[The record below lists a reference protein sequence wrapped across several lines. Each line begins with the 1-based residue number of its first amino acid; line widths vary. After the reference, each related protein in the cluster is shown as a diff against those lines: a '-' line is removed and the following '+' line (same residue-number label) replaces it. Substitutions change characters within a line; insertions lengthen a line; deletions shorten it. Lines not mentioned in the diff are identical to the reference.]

1 MNFTKVS
8 RALTIISVILFM
20 ISCAPSMK
28 YVKQFNKIST
38 DLQTENYAAAVKKI
52 DKARKKKYYQQK
64 DRVLFYLD
72 KGIVLYYQ
80 GLYKESNLFLEKAER
95 SMEELFT
102 KSISNI
108 AKSYLLNDTQLDY
121 HGEVYENLYV
131 NIFKALNY
139 INLDKPDDALVEVKR
154 INMKLRELE
163 DKYGSM
169 AKKMNKNKKAP
180 KVETSSAK
188 FYNDAFAQ
196 YLGYIIYRMQD
207 EEDESLISYNK
218 IKEAWETQPNIY
230 YFKMPAALK
239 KFKSKR
245 RGYLNVFAFTGSA
258 PRKVPV
264 GGKITTYKNYIGISD
279 LSQPITLPNIPFP
292 GMKKGYHFK
301 FEFPVIKRGGSRIGR
316 IEVHADGG
324 KLGELQLLEDMGKVA
339 SETFEARKN
348 MIYIKTLFRT
358 VTKGL
363 VAAEAKKKLRKEAG
377 ANALFGALIDAA
389 VDAGVDATEKADLRC
404 WRTMPENCYVGEF
417 KLQPGIHDVQVKF
430 FSPDGILVKEKN
442 FSNFKIKKTLNVLD
456 VFSLN

>member
-1 MNFTKVS
+1 MNLTKVS
-8 RALTIISVILFM
+8 VRLIITAVSIFM

-28 YVKQFNKIST
+28 YVKKFDKITS
-38 DLQTENYAAAVKKI
+38 DLKTENYAAAAKKI
-52 DKARKKKYYQQK
+52 DQARKKKFYQK
-64 DRVLFYLD
+64 RDRVLFYLD

-80 GLYKESNLFLEKAER
+80 GLHKESNLLLEKAER

-102 KSISNI
+102 KSIANI

-139 INLDKPDDALVEVKR
+139 INLNKPDAALVEVRR
-154 INMKLRELE
+154 INNKLRELE
-163 DKYGSM
+163 DKYGDM
-169 AKKMNKNKKAP
+169 ARQMNKNKKAP
-180 KVETSSAK
+180 RVDAKSSK
-188 FYNDAFAQ
+188 FYNDALAQ

-218 IKEAWETQPNIY
+218 IKSAWETQPNIY
-230 YFKMPAALK
+230 YFKMPEALK

-245 RGYLNVFAFTGSA
+245 KSYLNVFAFTGSA

-264 GGKITTYKNYIGISD
+264 GGKITTYKDYIGISD
-279 LSQPITLPNIPFP
+279 LSQPIALPNVPFP

-316 IEVHADGG
+316 IEVYADGRR
-324 KLGELQLLEDMGKVA
+324 LGELQLLEDMGKVA
-339 SETFEARKN
+339 VETFEARKN

-363 VAAEAKKKLRKEAG
+363 VAAEAKKKLRKETG
-377 ANALFGALIDAA
+377 ANALFGALMDAA

-404 WRTMPENCYVGEF
+404 WRTMPENCLVGEF
-417 KLQPGIHDVQVKF
+417 RLDPGMHDIQVKF
-430 FSPDGILVKEKN
+430 FSPDGILIREKN